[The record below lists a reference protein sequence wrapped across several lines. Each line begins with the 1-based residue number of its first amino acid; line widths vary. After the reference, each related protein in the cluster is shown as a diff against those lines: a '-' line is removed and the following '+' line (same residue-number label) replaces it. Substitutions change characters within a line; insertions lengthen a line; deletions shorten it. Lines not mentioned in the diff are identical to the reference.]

1 MAEEA
6 NGAALY
12 QVSIAGGQ
20 PVSLSTRFFLAA
32 LVGISPDGSELL
44 VQAPEGTLPEGP
56 LWVYPTLAGPRHR
69 LGSVVSSD
77 ATWSP
82 DGKMLVYTTGNT
94 LNLARSDGTQARR
107 LAEVAGTPSSPRWSP
122 DGTRSR
128 FTLYNPQNNSN
139 SLWEISADGTKLH
152 PLLPEWNNP
161 PQECCG
167 SWTADGRYFVFQ
179 SSHNGRSD
187 IWVMCEKEGFL
198 RKGRSMPV
206 QLTSGPLNFLGP
218 VPSKDGKRIFVV
230 GWQPRGELVHYDTKS
245 HEFAPYLSGISADGV
260 SFSKDGQWV
269 SFEMNP
275 EGTLWKS
282 KVDGSER
289 LQLTFPP
296 MQISLPRW
304 SPDGKQ
310 IAFIGSTPDKPW
322 TVYLV
327 PSDGGSPEEIVR
339 SASDPGWSSDG
350 NSLVLSDRAF
360 PASGAFAIQ
369 VMDLRTRKVTTLPD
383 SNGLYSPL
391 WSPDGRYLAALK
403 AGPET
408 IWLFHFRSQKWNQL
422 ENITVGSQ
430 AGRGIRNTFILIPS
444 RASRPYRVRISDKTG
459 S

>member
-1 MAEEA
+1 M
-6 NGAALY
+6 
-12 QVSIAGGQ
+12 
-20 PVSLSTRFFLAA
+20 
-32 LVGISPDGSELL
+32 
-44 VQAPEGTLPEGP
+44 
-56 LWVYPTLAGPRHR
+56 
-69 LGSVVSSD
+69 
-77 ATWSP
+77 
-82 DGKMLVYTTGNT
+82 
-94 LNLARSDGTQARR
+94 
-107 LAEVAGTPSSPRWSP
+107 
-122 DGTRSR
+122 
-128 FTLYNPQNNSN
+128 
-139 SLWEISADGTKLH
+139 
-152 PLLPEWNNP
+152 
-161 PQECCG
+161 
-167 SWTADGRYFVFQ
+167 
-179 SSHNGRSD
+179 
-187 IWVMCEKEGFL
+187 
-198 RKGRSMPV
+198 
-206 QLTSGPLNFLGP
+206 
-218 VPSKDGKRIFVV
+218 V

-245 HEFAPYLSGISADGV
+245 HEFAPYLSGISAAGV

-269 SFEMNP
+269 SFVMNP

-289 LQLTFPP
+289 LQLTFPA

-327 PSDGGSPEEIVR
+327 PSDGGSPGRDRAVGKR
-339 SASDPGWSSDG
+339 PGWSSDG